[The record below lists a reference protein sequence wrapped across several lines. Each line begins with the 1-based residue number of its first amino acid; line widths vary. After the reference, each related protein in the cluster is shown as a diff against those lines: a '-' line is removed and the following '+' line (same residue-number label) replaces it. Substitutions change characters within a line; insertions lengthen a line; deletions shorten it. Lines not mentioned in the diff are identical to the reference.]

1 MGVESQQGMDKEEV
15 QQSSHPKDEIQ
26 MLKHL
31 WHRRIIRISRD
42 FKVSNDRSE
51 SKFSM
56 SLRMPNRSED
66 RKDIRLRVRG
76 ESGSTSLDQLKV
88 EAFSCMVSK
97 LKEEGLWD
105 KLISEERPVA
115 SKEEPPLPAR
125 LSLSDIAEDQRVT
138 DNPVLKDQE
147 KPEESSLLPFEL
159 CQDDFTIFHSLE
171 QKNLLQHDTEFS
183 GNQFEGMTCLVT
195 CSIPVL
201 KQELQVAGHGMRKR
215 DAKKEAIYGLI
226 TRLRGSGI
234 WEQLIQRDHIRATV
248 NDDLLYMMHFGTQTL
263 NDANAKLRSLMKVQA
278 KNTRPIQSDKGTSNA
293 YKTKRSEQLAQS
305 LRKFRQSK
313 DPKVLAIQSAT
324 STLPV
329 NERKDEILGLIK
341 KETYSIIVAETG
353 SGKSTQV
360 PQLIL
365 NDAIEEGKGGHCNV
379 LCIQPRRIAA
389 RMLAQ
394 RVAHE
399 RVENIGNT
407 VGYMIRF
414 GIRRPA
420 KGGSITY
427 CTTGLALNML
437 QDNPELLNSFS
448 HIILD
453 EVHVRDIDID
463 FVMLLLKSHIDKCRA
478 AGQLTPKVVVMS
490 ATVDVD
496 LFASYF
502 SNIDSEG
509 RPTPAPHVSIPGRQF
524 HVKSHY
530 LDEVINT
537 LTDSL
542 KADVLTW
549 CLKEPA
555 TAKFL
560 KNHYHNFAPEVEAE
574 AEEAQD
580 KPEDDDLGKSPPT
593 LGESDATMPLSRPA
607 GLKQVDD
614 ASVVP
619 TGLIA
624 AVTHHLL
631 STTDSGAILI
641 FLPGLSQIIATE
653 SQILQAAE
661 MLGLDFADGNKY
673 KLLKLHSSLP
683 EELANLERET
693 PESCRRILLA
703 TDIAEA
709 SLTIPDVKYLID
721 SGKVNQLMYD
731 PWSRSHQMSCSWAS
745 QSSTVQRA
753 GRAGRVH
760 DGDYFFMGSKDC
772 FDSLRVTKSP
782 EILRSD
788 LQSVCLRAKLS
799 NPSSTIREF
808 LQQAIESP
816 EITDI
821 DMAVNSLKQ
830 LQALDSNEKMTNLG
844 SLASHMPILPPH
856 LAKLVIMGAIFRCL
870 DPVLII
876 ATLGQQSNFFYR
888 GSDDQQRLNAWN
900 NQSAFAGQS
909 SSDHLSTVNA
919 FKAVRSVWIEEG
931 WRAAHKFAISKNV
944 YLPVYRE
951 AFLTSNQILRQL
963 EQAQLVDR
971 WLLTGK
977 DAEGRFGGPK
987 LNVNSNNVPLI
998 KALLLHCLYPRL
1010 AAPNPDS
1017 NSTFATQTEQK
1028 AVLFSGSMTKTG
1040 RKAPRA
1046 LLVFNQKFLWG
1057 KPPHITAFKEA
1068 SIVTPL
1074 AASLF
1079 GGQVTVHRS
1088 SMIMDSWLR
1097 MGVEVLDAASTPK
1110 QVIDDMILFREAL
1123 HKALNTAFESYRS
1136 DFEILQNKKTR
1147 GTFFNARSDFC
1158 MNLQQVVT
1166 GILNRDCDTARATAP
1181 SAWNAHDLSHYS
1193 D

>member
-1 MGVESQQGMDKEEV
+1 M
-15 QQSSHPKDEIQ
+15 IT
-26 MLKHL
+26 
-31 WHRRIIRISRD
+31 R
-42 FKVSNDRSE
+42 
-51 SKFSM
+51 
-56 SLRMPNRSED
+56 
-66 RKDIRLRVRG
+66 
-76 ESGSTSLDQLKV
+76 
-88 EAFSCMVSK
+88 

-105 KLISEERPVA
+105 ALVSEWRLA
-115 SKEEPPLPAR
+115 HLKEEQPLPASPGPSR
-125 LSLSDIAEDQRVT
+125 PEEKQSGVEKETEPGISSEELATGELGVLSLG
-138 DNPVLKDQE
+138 LG
-147 KPEESSLLPFEL
+147 
-159 CQDDFTIFHSLE
+159 QDDVQMFHSLE
-171 QKNLLQHDTEFS
+171 QKNLLQHDVEFS
-183 GNQFEGMTCLVT
+183 GNQFEGMTCLAT
-195 CSIPVL
+195 CSIPSL
-201 KQELQVAGHGMRKR
+201 KQEIQASGYGMRKVRLIASIEFCRRISQIVRTLLTRTQIQR
-215 DAKKEAIYGLI
+215 DAKKEAIYALI
-226 TRLRGSGI
+226 SKLRESGV
-234 WEQLIQRDHIRATV
+234 WEQLLRRDHIRVTV
-248 NDDLLYMMHFGTQTL
+248 NDDLLYMMQYGTQTL
-263 NDANAKLRSLMKVQA
+263 NDANGKMKSLMKVKTKTDRPLQA
-278 KNTRPIQSDKGTSNA
+278 DKGVNNA

-313 DPKVLAIQSAT
+313 DPKVVAIR
-324 STLPV
+324 STASSLPV
-329 NERKDEILGLIK
+329 NEHKDKILNLIK
-341 KETYSIIVAETG
+341 EETYSIVVAETG

-360 PQLIL
+360 PQMIL
-365 NDAIEEGKGGHCNV
+365 NDAIEESKGGHCNV

-399 RVENIGNT
+399 RLENIGNT

-414 GIRRPA
+414 GIKRPA

-437 QDNPELLNSFS
+437 QDNPDLLNSFS

-463 FVMLLLKSHIDKCRA
+463 FVMLLLKSHIDKCRV
-478 AGQLTPKVVVMS
+478 AGIPTPKVVVMS

-502 SNIDSEG
+502 CNIGPDG
-509 RPTPAPHVSIPGRQF
+509 KPVPAPHVSIPGRQF
-524 HVKSHY
+524 HVKSRY
-530 LDEVINT
+530 LDEIIGT
-537 LTDSL
+537 LTD
-542 KADVLTW
+542 KFKEDVLAW

-560 KNHYHNFAPEVEAE
+560 KNHYRNFAPEAE
-574 AEEAQD
+574 TEDADDAI
-580 KPEDDDLGKSPPT
+580 EDDDLGVSPPAAEEGDKT
-593 LGESDATMPLSRPA
+593 IPLSRPV
-607 GLKQVDD
+607 GLKRVDD
-614 ASVVP
+614 ASFVP

-661 MLGLDFADGNKY
+661 MLGLDFSDEKKY

-683 EELANLERET
+683 EELANLERDI
-693 PESCRRILLA
+693 PEGCRRILLA

-709 SLTIPDVKYLID
+709 SLTIPDVRYVVD

-731 PWSRSHQMSCSWAS
+731 PWSRSHQMTCSWAS

-760 DGDYFFMGSKDC
+760 DGEYFFMGSKEC

-799 NPSSTIREF
+799 NPSSTIRGF

-816 EITDI
+816 DISDI
-821 DMAVNSLKQ
+821 DMAVDSLKQ
-830 LQALDSNEKMTNLG
+830 LQALDSNETLTNLG

-856 LAKLVIMGAIFRCL
+856 LAKLVVLGTIFRCL
-870 DPVLII
+870 DPLLIL

-888 GSDDQQRLNAWN
+888 GSDDQQKLNAWN

-909 SSDHLSTVNA
+909 SSDHLSTINA

-931 WRAAHKFAISKNV
+931 ARAAQKFAISKNV

-951 AFLTSNQILRQL
+951 AYLTSNQILRQL
-963 EQAQLVDR
+963 EQAQIVDK

-987 LNVNSNNVPLI
+987 LNVNSHNVPLI

-1010 AAPNPDS
+1010 AAPTPDS
-1017 NSTFATQTEQK
+1017 NSTFVTQTEQK
-1028 AVLFSGSMTKTG
+1028 AVLFSGSMTKSG
-1040 RKAPRA
+1040 RKAPRT
-1046 LLVFNQKFLWG
+1046 LIVFNQKFLWG

-1074 AASLF
+1074 AASLL
-1079 GGQVTVHRS
+1079 GGQLAVHRS

-1097 MGVEVLDAASTPK
+1097 MGVEVLDAAASPNE
-1110 QVIDDMILFREAL
+1110 VINDMIQFKETLNEVRNTLIDGSPLLIHHELAPVARVDDMINYLTFQ
-1123 HKALNTAFESYRS
+1123 FECR
-1136 DFEILQNKKTR
+1136 
-1147 GTFFNARSDFC
+1147 
-1158 MNLQQVVT
+1158 
-1166 GILNRDCDTARATAP
+1166 
-1181 SAWNAHDLSHYS
+1181 H
-1193 D
+1193 